1 MKKFVITEQDRKHI
15 LSRYGLLNEA
25 PEEIRQGAGN
35 DPYQY
40 KKVGDN
46 EFFYALK
53 SAGKTPQWTKQTK
66 VDGVNAISKLIYGG
80 KDIATNQ
87 AELDKLYTPTGTQ
100 SNSTTTTPKSDFT
113 CVTNLKN
120 DEIVTITNTSGGKTE
135 DNVEVIDMTMKGTG
149 GLEYQIGEIVFKPN
163 GTYVDLNKPNN
174 VLNYTCS
181 VGVIKTSNHGNIQK
195 NDVTTQ
201 AVQGNTSGTGAGF
214 GLSGAGSVGAGAAG
228 GGASTT
234 TNTTTSSQVKGQ
246 PGQVTDKFG
255 TRPDISG
262 VQNTQTTTQQGKD
275 TLSNQPTQQ
284 TNTTQTNTSQQPVQY
299 GIKDIKDL
307 LKQKGF
313 KVGSDENK
321 LGKMTL
327 TAIEKALSK
336 Q

>member
-15 LSRYGLLNEA
+15 LSRYGLLNEQA
-25 PEEIRQGAGN
+25 PEEIKQGSAG

-40 KKVGDN
+40 KKVGN
-46 EFFYALK
+46 KFWYAFKGNNPNWIQSKILK
-53 SAGKTPQWTKQTK
+53 
-66 VDGVNAISKLIYGG
+66 GVNAISQNIFKGLEIA
-80 KDIATNQ
+80 KDQ
-87 AELDKLYTPTGTQ
+87 AELDKLYDETGTQ
-100 SNSTTTTPKSDFT
+100 SNVTTTTPKSDFT

-120 DEIVTITNTSGGKTE
+120 DEIVTITNTSGEKIE

-201 AVQGNTSGTGAGF
+201 AVQGNTSGTGAGS
-214 GLSGAGSVGAGAAG
+214 GLSGAGSAGAGSAAG
-228 GGASTT
+228 GGASSI

-246 PGQVTDKFG
+246 SGQVTDKFG
-255 TRPDISG
+255 TRPLDISG
-262 VQNTQTTTQQGKD
+262 IQNTQTTTQQGKD

-284 TNTTQTNTSQQPVQY
+284 TNTTQQPVQY
-299 GIKDIKDL
+299 GIKDIKDI